1 MECREKFIFIFIGVL
16 SNVYGEVYSYL
27 LVLVRHSIMPGTLI
41 CLSCQDCLR
50 SLFFCRP
57 QWNLFHLFYQI
68 LFQCGFLLCCQIFKL
83 MYLVIWQRMYKYPVC
98 HISPPVK
105 YMLLLLVFLY
115 SFYCFSIFM
124 VVHSPYRTL
133 QRPSIKE
140 GGIFSCMQMNI

>member
-1 MECREKFIFIFIGVL
+1 
-16 SNVYGEVYSYL
+16 
-27 LVLVRHSIMPGTLI
+27 MPGTLI

-50 SLFFCRP
+50 SLFLCRP
-57 QWNLFHLFYQI
+57 QWNLFDLLYQI

-124 VVHSPYRTL
+124 VVYSPYRSL